1 LFVNEVLKNL
11 SSPSSLVGVIVV
23 SFVVNLFSA
32 YAKPYLARALDR
44 RSARHRQRSEE
55 ARVKRY
61 AEVREVLATPDGIV
75 LLSLEELK
83 CAVGGVLCVL
93 LLLIVIAGCFLAG
106 TPSAQEA
113 SRPAGVPVLLGVV
126 VLLFLILAIAL
137 INRASAKGE
146 LGRLARQERAK
157 STTA

>member
-1 LFVNEVLKNL
+1 MNEVLKNL

-23 SFVVNLFSA
+23 SFVVNLLSA
-32 YAKPYLARALDR
+32 YAKPYLDRALDR
-44 RSARHRQRSEE
+44 RSAWHRQRSDD
-55 ARVKRY
+55 ARIKRY

-93 LLLIVIAGCFLAG
+93 LLLIVIAGYFLTG
-106 TPSAQEA
+106 AQLGHDNPR
-113 SRPAGVPVLLGVV
+113 SAGVPVLVGIV
-126 VLLFLILAIAL
+126 VLLFLILALAL

-146 LGRLARQERAK
+146 LGRLARLERAK
-157 STTA
+157 STAA